1 MSNIPFLLLIFLI
14 ILLIILSGF
23 FSISETSMMALNRY
37 KLRYDAKNKN
47 RAAITTQ
54 KLLKSTDKL
63 LGVILLGNNLV
74 NSGAAARKLLSAGAR
89 TGTKRHRA
97 TWR

>member
-1 MSNIPFLLLIFLI
+1 MSDIPFLLLIFLI

-37 KLRYDAKNKN
+37 KLRHDAKNKN

-63 LGVILLGNNLV
+63 LGVILLVNNLV
-74 NSGAAARKLLSAGAR
+74 NS
-89 TGTKRHRA
+89 
-97 TWR
+97 